1 MRSNFNNIDYTYNS
15 VFFETCCSLF
25 STHPSNQDS
34 RIMGLKK
41 RIMNAMIC
49 FETYFFLISS
59 WKWPIVL
66 PFFCRPKLFMESSSL
81 VNILILLILHLVN
94 KFEMKRGTKNGFSPL
109 YARTFCSFLQ
119 EHAHFRPFFLVFIIF
134 KKSWALRPA
143 LIMPT

>member
-1 MRSNFNNIDYTYNS
+1 
-15 VFFETCCSLF
+15 
-25 STHPSNQDS
+25 
-34 RIMGLKK
+34 MGLKK

-81 VNILILLILHLVN
+81 VNILILLVLHLVN

-109 YARTFCSFLQ
+109 YVRTFCSFLQ
-119 EHAHFRPFFLVFIIF
+119 EHAHFRTFLFSFHYFQKIMGPAPCAHDAYIIF
-134 KKSWALRPA
+134 LSSADAPQRRSKFSKF
-143 LIMPT
+143 